1 MGLGFFG
8 KKAAAQS
15 ANASAGSG
23 GKKRA
28 RFPYTKRDYFPDEQ
42 SIFDEDDQSAT
53 VEIISTKQ
61 QMLVDKPSR
70 TVFTMDDEPLEIGV
84 WLE

>member
-8 KKAAAQS
+8 KKAVAQP

-28 RFPYTKRDYFPDEQ
+28 RYPYTKRNYFPDEQ
-42 SIFDEDDQSAT
+42 SILEEDDQSAT

-61 QMLVDKPSR
+61 QLLVDKPST

-84 WLE
+84 WVE